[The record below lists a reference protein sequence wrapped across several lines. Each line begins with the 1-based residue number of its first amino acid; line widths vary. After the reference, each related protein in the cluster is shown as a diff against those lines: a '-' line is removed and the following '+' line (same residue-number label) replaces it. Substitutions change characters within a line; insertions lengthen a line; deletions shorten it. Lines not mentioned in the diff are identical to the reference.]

1 MAKVATTEWFQT
13 LGEKLNAHPNFS
25 SNAKGFTVDIL
36 FIADEARQTIFRIN
50 DGVVVD
56 VHGAQPGEGE
66 VQEFIIQATPE
77 VWANLQNGT
86 QPARLGL
93 MMGKIQL
100 VKGPMAKM
108 LKYLGAAGLIF
119 DVMKEVP
126 TEV

>member
-1 MAKVATTEWFQT
+1 MSKVATTEWFQI
-13 LGEKLNAHPNFS
+13 LGKMLNESPTFS
-25 SNAKGFTVDIL
+25 KNAKGFTVDIL
-36 FIADEARQTIFRIN
+36 FVADEARKTVFCIN
-50 DGVVVD
+50 DGVVTD
-56 VHGAQPGEGE
+56 VHTAAPEDE
-66 VQEFIIQATPE
+66 EAREFVIKATPE

-108 LKYLGAAGLIF
+108 LKYLGAAGQIF
-119 DVMKEVP
+119 DIMKEIP